1 MGLKVCKFGGSSVA
15 DLDRIRAVAERIA
28 DMKYNGD
35 DVVMVVSAMGDT
47 TDDLL
52 ARSAQISPK
61 NNKREL
67 DFLMVTGEQQ
77 SAALVAMMLNSLD
90 VPALSMTCFQ
100 AGIGCDGE
108 HSRASLAFIDP
119 TRIKNEIEKGK
130 VVVVAGFQGVL
141 PNGDV
146 ATLGRG
152 GSDTSAIAL
161 AAALGADEC
170 LIFTDV
176 NGVYTTDPRIVDTA
190 SKLEGITHEEMLELA
205 ALGAQVMNPRA
216 VECALQNGVDFEVLN
231 SYNRERG
238 TLVTSADRLE
248 RARVISGISR
258 DNNVSKIAIYDVPDE
273 PGVAGKIFR
282 AIAAKGVVVDMVIQ
296 SAVRGK
302 SNDIAFTVHEDQ
314 ITRAVN
320 IVNTLV
326 ADIGASGMSYGKG
339 VSKISIV
346 GAGVMNPGVA
356 GEVFQTMADNGINI
370 EMISTSEI
378 KISMII
384 DASCADRAIMA
395 LHKQFGLE
403 SVH

>member
-15 DLDRIRAVAERIA
+15 DFERIRAVASRIA

-52 ARSAQISPK
+52 ALSAQISPK

-67 DFLMVTGEQQ
+67 DFLMATGEQQ
-77 SAALVAMMLNSLD
+77 SAAYMAMMLNSLD

-108 HSRASLAFIDP
+108 YGRASLSFIDP
-119 TRIKNEIEKGK
+119 ARIQDEISKGK
-130 VVVVAGFQGVL
+130 VVVVAGFQGIM

-176 NGVYTTDPRIVDTA
+176 DGVYTTDPRIVKTA

-216 VECALQNGVDFEVLN
+216 VECALQNGVSFEVRN
-231 SYNRERG
+231 SHNREKG

-248 RARVISGISR
+248 GTRVISGISR
-258 DNNVSKIAIYDVPDE
+258 DNNVAKIAIFDVPDE
-273 PGVAGKIFR
+273 PGIAGKIFR
-282 AIAAKGVVVDMVIQ
+282 AIASKGVVVDMVIQ

-302 SNDIAFTVHEDQ
+302 SNDIAFTVTRDQ
-314 ITRAVN
+314 LERAVN
-320 IVNTLV
+320 VVNSLV
-326 ADIGASGMSYGKG
+326 DSLGASGMSYGKG
-339 VSKISIV
+339 VSKVSVV

-356 GEVFQTMADNGINI
+356 GDVFQTMADNGINI

-384 DASCADRAIMA
+384 EASCAERAVAA
-395 LHKQFGLE
+395 LHRQFRLE
-403 SVH
+403 NVH